1 MQEYVCYNWNGH
13 SGSQKGYTAE
23 VFTAWPGL
31 DAGSSDKIRRT
42 VTNSCEALSMVIRC
56 FLFFRISMDRFAGG
70 PFFILTGRGNFR
82 NTHKEVRIMKKFLSL
97 MLALTMLLTLTA
109 CGSSAPAAT
118 EAPKVD
124 APAAEEPAAVL
135 TGVEDGV
142 LTVGMECAYA
152 PYNWTQMDDS
162 NGAVPIANNPGAYAN
177 GYDVMIAKK
186 ICEANGWELE
196 VMAIGW
202 DGLVPALNA
211 GQLDAVIAGQSMTET
226 RMQEVDM
233 AGPYFYASIVC
244 VTQKDNALAAATGIS
259 QLSGACTAQTGTI
272 WYDSCLPQIEGAELM
287 PASETAPAMIMA
299 VTSGTVDYICTDMPT
314 AMGACAT
321 YDNLTILDFT
331 GSEDNFEVDDG
342 EINIG
347 ISVVKGNTFL
357 LDAMNN
363 VLSGMNVEEFNNI
376 MNEAIGVQPE
386 I

>member
-1 MQEYVCYNWNGH
+1 
-13 SGSQKGYTAE
+13 
-23 VFTAWPGL
+23 
-31 DAGSSDKIRRT
+31 
-42 VTNSCEALSMVIRC
+42 
-56 FLFFRISMDRFAGG
+56 
-70 PFFILTGRGNFR
+70 
-82 NTHKEVRIMKKFLSL
+82 MKKIISL
-97 MLALTMLLTLTA
+97 ILALTMVLALTA
-109 CGSSAPAAT
+109 CGSSA
-118 EAPKVD
+118 
-124 APAAEEPAAVL
+124 EESKPVVI

-162 NGAVPIANNPGAYAN
+162 NGAVPIASNPGSYAN

-196 VMAIGW
+196 IVAIGW

-211 GQLDAVIAGQSMTET
+211 GQLDAVIAGQSMTED
-226 RMQEVDM
+226 RMKEVDM

-244 VTQKDNALAAATGIS
+244 VTQKDNPLASATGIS
-259 QLSGACTAQTGTI
+259 QLTGDCTAQTGTI
-272 WYDSCLPQIEGAELM
+272 WYDSCLPQIPGAERM

-321 YDNLTILDFT
+321 YDNLVILDFSGT
-331 GSEDNFEVDDG
+331 DDDFDVDEG

-347 ISVVKGNTFL
+347 ISVVKGNDVL
-357 LDAMNN
+357 LSAMND
-363 VLSGMNVEEFNNI
+363 VLSTMTVDDFNNI
-376 MNEAIGVQPE
+376 MNEAIKVQPA